1 MSVRGDVGP
10 MIDAWQGQ
18 VPLMYSSAGTLPDEA
33 SLASWMQKMLDTSG
47 GLLMFKGRSA
57 DPLWDRT
64 VAWLKAEGVDVDRE
78 LARVTREGEYKANRS
93 REAADRA
100 TSVAIDLRK
109 AERALLAESR
119 GFTAGCAGFTR
130 NTLAEAR
137 ERVAELEAALEE
149 ACLNDRQLARSVRRA
164 AR

>member
-1 MSVRGDVGP
+1 MSVRSDVGP
-10 MIDAWQGQ
+10 LIASQQAAAPQAYTTQG
-18 VPLMYSSAGTLPDEA
+18 VLPDAGT
-33 SLASWMQKMLDTSG
+33 LASWMQKMLDTSG
-47 GLLMFKGRSA
+47 GLLVFKGRSA

-64 VAWLKAEGVDVDRE
+64 VAWLKAEGVDVERE
-78 LARVTREGEYKANRS
+78 LARVTREREYKANRS

-109 AERALLAESR
+109 AERVLLAESR

-137 ERVAELEAALEE
+137 ERVAELEA
-149 ACLNDRQLARSVRRA
+149 RSRRPA
-164 AR
+164 